1 MLLKAKYMNI
11 YFLKVSSL
19 IKHNCLYIL
28 YWRIFTHF
36 LDRRVGAK
44 EALSFASVGPLTGS
58 IVAHGF
64 LSPSH
69 WLGQSSPDS
78 AACSGRT
85 EAQERRLLQA
95 ELQGRV
101 FALWTEESLRA
112 FLGLQPH
119 LLGIDTKI
127 LPLSVVFI
135 DTVFP
140 FFFLNWGCVC
150 STALS
155 LLIANPWRQE
165 GNEKE

>member
-1 MLLKAKYMNI
+1 MLLRPNTWI
-11 YFLKVSSL
+11 YIFLKVSSL

-28 YWRIFTHF
+28 YWRIFCSF
-36 LDRRVGAK
+36 PGVEEWVPRRHCP
-44 EALSFASVGPLTGS
+44 FASVGPLTGS

-78 AACSGRT
+78 AACSGCT

-101 FALWTEESLRA
+101 FALWTEESHRA

-119 LLGIDTKI
+119 LLGIDTKF

-155 LLIANPWRQE
+155 LLIANPWRQ
-165 GNEKE
+165 